1 MGGTLLVALAAGLTA
16 LGSAHAAETRFDEE
30 GTVKVDAGE
39 TIDDTVFLAGE
50 TAIIAGVVEGDVFAV
65 AQRVE
70 VTGTVR
76 GNLYC
81 AGETLAISG
90 EVGGNVHAAGKVLD
104 FDAEVGGSG
113 YLAGQDVTV
122 AAGAV
127 LAGGAYLAG
136 RSVTASGQIGRDAHL
151 AGETLKVSGKVE
163 RSVRAMGA
171 TFTLSSGS
179 SVGRDLRVTVPAE
192 DAATIESGATV
203 NGETIVEVKDWEE
216 ESGMTRSSFI
226 LLAFGKTL
234 ALLVF
239 GLVLVT
245 LFPSLRPSA
254 PQTSN
259 ELLRSLGL
267 GLAVLVATPVAIIMI
282 AVSLIGIPVAVVLGM
297 AYAVLLYASTLVVA
311 YFVAQRLPAGD
322 GRRLTLWTA
331 LCLLVLFL
339 LFEIP
344 FLGPLAHFLVHV
356 FGLGSLALHLW
367 GLYQGKRGPAGAP
380 TGALVAE

>member
-1 MGGTLLVALAAGLTA
+1 MLVSWVRMGGALLVALVAGLA
-16 LGSAHAAETRFDEE
+16 AAGSAHAAETRFDED
-30 GTVKVDAGE
+30 GTVEVDAGE

-50 TAIIAGVVEGDVFAV
+50 TVIVAGVVEGDVFAA

-76 GNLYC
+76 GSLYC
-81 AGETLAISG
+81 AGETLTISG

-104 FDAEVGGSG
+104 IDAKVGGSG

-122 AAGAV
+122 AAGGV
-127 LAGGAYLAG
+127 LAGGAY
-136 RSVTASGQIGRDAHL
+136 L

-163 RSVRAMGA
+163 RSVHAMGA

-179 SVGRDLRVTVPAE
+179 SVGGDVEVTVPDE
-192 DAATIESGATV
+192 DAAIIESGATV

-216 ESGMTRSSFI
+216 ESGMTRSGSI

-239 GLVLVT
+239 GLVLVM

-259 ELLRSLGL
+259 EVLRSLGL
-267 GLAVLVATPVAIIMI
+267 GLAVLVATPVAMIMI
-282 AVSLIGIPVAVVLGM
+282 AVTLIGIPVSLLLGM
-297 AYAVLLYASTLVVA
+297 AYAVLLYASTLAVA
-311 YFVAQRLPAGD
+311 YFMAQRLPAGD
-322 GRRLTLWTA
+322 DRRLFLWTA
-331 LCLLVLFL
+331 LCLLALFL
-339 LFEIP
+339 LFEVP
-344 FLGPLAHFLVHV
+344 FLGPLASFLVHV
-356 FGLGSLALHLW
+356 LGLGSLAMHLW
-367 GLYQGKRGPAGAP
+367 GLYQGKGGQTGAP